1 MIGTTRSANVNY
13 RLEKRVLSRLNAQ
26 FVYIAPSSAKDICGA
41 LSQRLSL
48 PSKFGRENGCDSATR
63 LSIYNEFRLRFN
75 TEVER
80 TFGSTPQISDTQF
93 QKNIAE
99 SPVNK
104 VGNESM
110 HLNASITKDIDDEDE
125 EVREENDTRKRGVDE
140 MCVGTVYDDVLQCV
154 ENGNSLR

>member
-48 PSKFGRENGCDSATR
+48 PSQFGNETGCENAIR
-63 LSIYNEFRLRFN
+63 LSIYNEFRLCFN
-75 TEVER
+75 AEVER
-80 TFGSTPQISDTQF
+80 TFGSTSHVSD
-93 QKNIAE
+93 
-99 SPVNK
+99 SPFR
-104 VGNESM
+104 
-110 HLNASITKDIDDEDE
+110 KDIMEIPASRLGDGSTHLYASKNKSNDDER
-125 EVREENDTRKRGVDE
+125 EVRGENNTRKRGIDE
-140 MCVGTVYDDVLQCV
+140 ITVGTVYDDVLQCV